1 MTDDKSAPDGAE
13 KPTLAPSDDRAP
25 HQREPL
31 WRILFVSWIYGIIRA
46 TTGRH
51 ARKLNEADVFSL
63 GRATDARNL
72 SETWL
77 AEYRRE
83 DADFAAYEAG
93 VADRSLAPSWRDR
106 VRAPLLQAIGLRK
119 SGLMRFLVSRFGARL
134 VFRCALPLSVGL
146 GLNLA
151 TSLLVKVRLSHR

>member
-1 MTDDKSAPDGAE
+1 M
-13 KPTLAPSDDRAP
+13 
-25 HQREPL
+25 
-31 WRILFVSWIYGIIRA
+31 
-46 TTGRH
+46 
-51 ARKLNEADVFSL
+51 
-63 GRATDARNL
+63 
-72 SETWL
+72 
-77 AEYRRE
+77 
-83 DADFAAYEAG
+83 
-93 VADRSLAPSWRDR
+93 ADRSLAPSWRDR